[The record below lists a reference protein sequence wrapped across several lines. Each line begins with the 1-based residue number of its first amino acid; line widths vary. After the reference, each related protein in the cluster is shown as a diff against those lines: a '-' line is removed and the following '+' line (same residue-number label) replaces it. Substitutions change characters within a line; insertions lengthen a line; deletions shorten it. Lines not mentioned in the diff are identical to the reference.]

1 MILVAVGCTKTAPAP
16 PPPTPTPAA
25 VAAPAPVATTID
37 EARALRRAGKPEL
50 YQQGLHDLAK
60 SADPVVHRRALALLA
75 LEQYDAMSATPHPAS
90 GERVP
95 KGGEGRWDEV
105 FGALTRAAEANAAA
119 APFLR
124 LRMIDVEEQRGNF
137 ASAAAVA
144 SEIIATAPDSSA
156 ATVARLRLPALFA
169 RAGDMPAAEAAY
181 AQVAAIA
188 IDELTEPDFVAMAK
202 GLAKAGREDL
212 ATAIRMRLL
221 TQFPNGRFTEDTY
234 DHVAESL
241 LDRVPYDQ
249 AFDIAAKLARNDRY
263 DRFFD
268 LMTRLER
275 RYPNAATTDA
285 FRALRWRSLFNSR
298 EYTRLLS
305 ETANVKLADPAMVLL
320 RARAAWRDDQPQ
332 LFLAGLRQLE
342 KDFPASAQATEA
354 KVLRAKY
361 YVTDALDYDQSI
373 RNLTAAIDAGALGN
387 DAENLWTLAWTL
399 TKAGRSAEAL
409 AVMDRYI
416 AAYPDADYT
425 SNSLFWSGKLLER
438 LGRTEERNGRF
449 GQLIE
454 KYPYSYYSYRA
465 RQIMNAGPALPP
477 AQTGQTGPAGEPALR
492 PTFPDL
498 QAQVI
503 AANEPRLAVVEELRA
518 LDLQREAAREMKLA
532 AAAHPDN
539 LGLAFM
545 LADIYVEGGEPFKAN
560 GVLQRRFREFVR
572 HGGANIPPRFWEILF
587 PLNYWENIRTE
598 AERRGVDPYLMASII
613 RQESGFEPTTVSNA
627 GAVGLMQIMP
637 AEASRIAEK
646 GGLAEVTRETL
657 FDPSVNIAV
666 GAAEYRQKLDLM
678 NGNDVLAIA
687 AYNAG
692 EDAVGR
698 WLSQTPID
706 DLDTFV
712 ESIPYAETRL
722 YVKTVTR
729 NRFEYRRIYAAGSG
743 QVARN

>member
-1 MILVAVGCTKTAPAP
+1 MKRVTGSLLLAVAIGCARTAPAP
-16 PPPTPTPAA
+16 PPPAPAPTAA
-25 VAAPAPVATTID
+25 TTPAPVATTLD
-37 EARALRRAGKPEL
+37 EARALRRAGKLDL
-50 YQQGLHDLAK
+50 YDQGLRELAK
-60 SADPVVHRRALALLA
+60 STDAVTHRRALALLA
-75 LEQYDAMSATPHPAS
+75 LEQYESATSQPGPLPAG
-90 GERVP
+90 GERV
-95 KGGEGRWDEV
+95 EV
-105 FGALTRAAEANAAA
+105 LGSLTRAAEANAPA

-124 LRMIDVEEQRGNF
+124 LRLVDVEEQRGNF
-137 ASAAAVA
+137 AGAAAAA
-144 SEIIATAPDSSA
+144 SEIVATAPDSSA

-169 RAGDMPAAEAAY
+169 QAGDMPAADASN

-188 IDELTEPDFVAMAK
+188 IDELTEPDFVALAK
-202 GLAKAGREDL
+202 GLAKAGRLDL
-212 ATAIRMRLL
+212 ATPIRMRLL

-234 DHVAESL
+234 DHLAESL

-249 AFDIAAKLARNDRY
+249 ALDIAAKLARNDRY

-268 LMTRLER
+268 LMTRIEK
-275 RYPNAATTDA
+275 RYPNAASTDA

-298 EYTRLLS
+298 EYTKLLS
-305 ETANVKLADPAMVLL
+305 ETAKVKLTDPALVLL

-332 LFLAGLRQLE
+332 VFLAGLKQLE
-342 KDFPASAQATEA
+342 KDFPASSQAVEA

-361 YVTDALDYDQSI
+361 YVTDAVDYDQSI
-373 RNLTAAIDAGALGN
+373 RNLSAAIDAGALGT

-399 TKAGRSAEAL
+399 TKAGRSQEAL

-438 LGRTEERNGRF
+438 LGRIDERNARF
-449 GQLIE
+449 AQLIE

-465 RQIMNAGPALPP
+465 RQIAGNLPTPA
-477 AQTGQTGPAGEPALR
+477 ATNS
-492 PTFPDL
+492 FPDL
-498 QAQVI
+498 DAQVA
-503 AANEPRLAVVEELRA
+503 AANEPRLAVVDELRA
-518 LDLQREAAREMKLA
+518 LGLQREAAREMKLA

-598 AERRGVDPYLMASII
+598 AGRRGIDPYLMASII

-637 AEASRIAEK
+637 AEASRIAQK
-646 GGLAEVTRETL
+646 GGLADVTRETL

-698 WLSQTPID
+698 WLAQTPIE

-729 NRFEYRRIYAAGSG
+729 NQFEYRRIYSG
-743 QVARN
+743 NTQTARR

>member
-1 MILVAVGCTKTAPAP
+1 MRRVAGYLVIAVAAGCAKTAPAP
-16 PPPTPTPAA
+16 PPPAPSPVAA
-25 VAAPAPVATTID
+25 AAPAPVATTID
-37 EARALRRAGKPEL
+37 EARALRRAGKLDL
-50 YQQGLHDLAK
+50 YEQGLHDLAR
-60 SADPVVHRRALALLA
+60 SGDPVVHRRALALLA
-75 LEQYDAMSATPHPAS
+75 LQQYDA
-90 GERVP
+90 
-95 KGGEGRWDEV
+95 KRWDEA
-105 FGALTRAAEANAAA
+105 FGSLTRAAEANAAA

-137 ASAAAVA
+137 AGAAAVA

-169 RAGDMPAAEAAY
+169 RAGDMPAAEASY

-188 IDELTEPDFVAMAK
+188 IDELTEPDFVALAK

-249 AFDIAAKLARNDRY
+249 AFDIATKLARNDRY

-268 LMTRLER
+268 LMTRIGK

-298 EYTRLLS
+298 EYTQLLN
-305 ETANVKLADPAMVLL
+305 ETANVKLADPALVLL

-332 LFLAGLRQLE
+332 LFLAGLKQLE
-342 KDFPASAQATEA
+342 KDFPASSQAIEA

-373 RNLTAAIDAGALGN
+373 RNLSAAIDAGALGT

-399 TKAGRSAEAL
+399 TKAGRSEEAL
-409 AVMDRYI
+409 AVMERYI

-425 SNSLFWSGKLLER
+425 SNSLFWSGKILER
-438 LGRTEERNGRF
+438 LGHIEERNARF
-449 GQLIE
+449 ARLIE
-454 KYPYSYYSYRA
+454 QYPYSYYSYRA
-465 RQIMNAGPALPP
+465 RQIMTPNVGPASAGPDGLKPVV
-477 AQTGQTGPAGEPALR
+477 R
-492 PTFPDL
+492 FPDL
-498 QAQVI
+498 DAQVA
-503 AANEPRLAVVEELRA
+503 AANEPRLAVVDELRA

-598 AERRGVDPYLMASII
+598 AGRRGVDPYLMASII

-637 AEASRIAEK
+637 AEASRIAQK

-698 WLSQTPID
+698 WLAQTPID

-729 NRFEYRRIYAAGSG
+729 NRFEYRRIYGEGSA
-743 QVARN
+743 QLARY

>member
-1 MILVAVGCTKTAPAP
+1 TAA
-16 PPPTPTPAA
+16 
-25 VAAPAPVATTID
+25 AAPAPVAITID

-50 YQQGLHDLAK
+50 YEQGLHELAK
-60 SADPVVHRRALALLA
+60 SSDPVVHRRALALLA
-75 LEQYDAMSATPHPAS
+75 LHQYDA
-90 GERVP
+90 
-95 KGGEGRWDEV
+95 KRWDDAL
-105 FGALTRAAEANAAA
+105 GSLTRAAEANGAA

-124 LRMIDVEEQRGNF
+124 LRIIDVEEQRANF
-137 ASAAAVA
+137 AGAAAAA
-144 SEIIATAPDSSA
+144 SEVIATAPESSA

-169 RAGDMPAAEAAY
+169 RSGDMPAAEASY
-181 AQVAAIA
+181 AQVASIA
-188 IDELTEPDFVAMAK
+188 IDELTEPDFVALAK

-212 ATAIRMRLL
+212 ATAVRMRLL

-234 DHVAESL
+234 DHVADTL
-241 LDRVPYDQ
+241 LDRVPYEA
-249 AFDIAAKLARNDRY
+249 AFDIASKLAKNDRY

-268 LMTRLER
+268 LMSRLEK
-275 RYPNAATTDA
+275 RYPNAASTDA

-298 EYTRLLS
+298 EYTRLLA
-305 ETANVKLADPAMVLL
+305 ETAGIKLTDPALVLL

-332 LFLAGLRQLE
+332 LFLAGLTQLE
-342 KDFPASAQATEA
+342 KDFPASSQAIEA

-361 YVTDALDYDQSI
+361 YVTDVVDYDQSI

-399 TKAGRSAEAL
+399 TKAGRASEAL

-425 SNSLFWSGKLLER
+425 SNSLFWSGKILDK
-438 LGRTEERNGRF
+438 LGRTAERDARF
-449 GQLIE
+449 AQLIE

-465 RQIMNAGPALPP
+465 RQIMNANPSPP
-477 AQTGQTGPAGEPALR
+477 APLPAARGEGGRR
-492 PTFPDL
+492 PGEGLFPDL
-498 QAQVI
+498 DAQVA
-503 AANEPRLAVVEELRA
+503 AANEPRLAVVDELRA
-518 LDLQREAAREMKLA
+518 LELQREAAREMKLA

-587 PLNYWENIRTE
+587 PLNYWENIRAE
-598 AERRGVDPYLMASII
+598 AERRAVDPYLVASII

-637 AEASRIAEK
+637 AEASKIAQK

-729 NRFEYRRIYAAGSG
+729 NRFEYRRIYAGNA
-743 QVARN
+743 QVARNQG